1 MKQYLYID
9 IYDDNTIKVL
19 TVGKLLALFNKEV
32 DRQKKNAEFFNKS
45 VKIPTLE
52 EFIETFDSF
61 NPSAEGI
68 KAVCNLSPLARK
80 WSLQQAVK
88 CFEDMPWVDTFNE
101 LKNVYYE
108 KVDNLNDTI
117 DFSEFY

>member
-9 IYDDNTIKVL
+9 VYDDNEIKVL
-19 TVGKLLALFNKEV
+19 TVGKLLALFNEET
-32 DRQKKNAEFFNKS
+32 DRRKKNAEFFK
-45 VKIPTLE
+45 KPLELPTLE
-52 EFIETFDSF
+52 ELITTCDSF
-61 NPSAEGI
+61 DPSAEGT
-68 KAVCNLSPLARK
+68 KPVCDLSPLARK
-80 WSLQQAVK
+80 WCLQQAVK

-108 KVDNLNDTI
+108 KVDNLHDTI

>member
-9 IYDDNTIKVL
+9 VYDDNEIKVL
-19 TVGKLLALFNKEV
+19 TVGQPSALFNEET
-32 DRQKKNAEFFNKS
+32 DRRKKNAEFFK
-45 VKIPTLE
+45 KPLKLPTLE
-52 EFIETFDSF
+52 KFIATYDSF
-61 NPSAEGI
+61 DPSAEGT
-68 KAVCNLSPLARK
+68 KPVCDLSPLARK
-80 WSLQQAVK
+80 WCLQQAVK

-108 KVDNLNDTI
+108 KVDNLHDTI